1 MRSFSQFFFFT
12 MRSLKKKYVMP
23 NIVFDIYLGKKYNE
37 TNWEKYILK
46 NCKFVRNLGNLEF

>member
-1 MRSFSQFFFFT
+1 
-12 MRSLKKKYVMP
+12 MP

-37 TNWEKYILK
+37 MNWEKYILK